1 MVRYFPGSGVK
12 MVNAIYGKKLGCT
25 QIFNESGNALYVTA
39 IEAEPCIVVQVKDDK
54 KDGYNAL
61 KVGFGKIKER
71 KATKP
76 HEGEFSKNKV
86 DLKRS
91 LREIRVDKF
100 DQEYKPGDS
109 LDVKIFKVGDK
120 VKITG
125 NSKGKGFAG
134 VIKRHGFHRGRM
146 SHGSHSHRIPGSV
159 GMCSTPSRIAKG
171 KKMPGRMGG
180 SKVTISGLE
189 IVDIIEDQNLILVKG
204 SVPGAKGSL
213 VFLRKV

>member
-1 MVRYFPGSGVK
+1 MVS
-12 MVNAIYGKKLGCT
+12 AIYGKKLGCT

-91 LREIRVDKF
+91 LKEIRVDKF

-180 SKVTISGLE
+180 GRVTVPGSE

-213 VFLRKV
+213 VFLRKVQ

>member
-1 MVRYFPGSGVK
+1 
-12 MVNAIYGKKLGCT
+12 MVNAIYGKKLGCI
-25 QIFNESGNALYVTA
+25 QIFKENGNALNVTA
-39 IEAEPCIVVQVKDDK
+39 IEAEPCVIVQVKDDE

-61 KVGFGKIKER
+61 KVGFGKILDK
-71 KATKP
+71 KAIKP
-76 HEGEFSKNKV
+76 HQGQFVKNKIG
-86 DLKRS
+86 LKKY

-109 LDVKIFKVGDK
+109 LDLNVFKVGDK
-120 VKITG
+120 IKITG
-125 NSKGKGFAG
+125 KGKGKGFAG

-180 SKVTISGLE
+180 GTVTVPGSE
-189 IVDIIEDQNLILVKG
+189 IVEIIEDQNLILVKG

-213 VFLRKV
+213 VFLKKV

>member
-159 GMCSTPSRIAKG
+159 GMCSTPSRIVKG

-180 SKVTISGLE
+180 SKVTISGSE

>member
-1 MVRYFPGSGVK
+1 
-12 MVNAIYGKKLGCT
+12 MVNAIYGKKIGCT

-71 KATKP
+71 KAIKP

-180 SKVTISGLE
+180 GRVTVPGSE
-189 IVDIIEDQNLILVKG
+189 IIDVIEDQNLILVKG

-213 VFLRKV
+213 VFLRKVQ

>member
-1 MVRYFPGSGVK
+1 MVRYFLGSGVK
-12 MVNAIYGKKLGCT
+12 MINAIYGKKLGCT

-180 SKVTISGLE
+180 SKITISGSE

>member
-1 MVRYFPGSGVK
+1 

-25 QIFNESGNALYVTA
+25 QVFSENGNALYVTA

-180 SKVTISGLE
+180 SKVTISGSE

>member
-1 MVRYFPGSGVK
+1 
-12 MVNAIYGKKLGCT
+12 MVNAIYGRKLGCT
-25 QIFNESGNALYVTA
+25 QIFSENGNALYATV
-39 IEAEPCIVVQVKDDK
+39 IETEPCVVVQVKDGE
-54 KDGYNAL
+54 KDGYKAL
-61 KVGFGKIKER
+61 KVGFGKIKDK

-76 HEGEFSKNKV
+76 HQGEFAKNKV
-86 DLKRS
+86 DLKKY
-91 LREIRVDKF
+91 LKEIRVDKF

-109 LDVKIFKVGDK
+109 LDLKVFKVGDR

-146 SHGSHSHRIPGSV
+146 THGSHSHRIPGSV

-180 SKVTISGLE
+180 SKVTVPGSE

>member
-1 MVRYFPGSGVK
+1 

-91 LREIRVDKF
+91 LKEIRVDKF

-180 SKVTISGLE
+180 SRVTVPGSE

-213 VFLRKV
+213 VFLRKVQ

>member
-1 MVRYFPGSGVK
+1 MVRYFLGSGVK
-12 MVNAIYGKKLGCT
+12 MINAIYGKKLGCT

-180 SKVTISGLE
+180 SKVTISGSE

>member
-180 SKVTISGLE
+180 SKVTISGSE

>member
-1 MVRYFPGSGVK
+1 MVRYFSGSGVK
-12 MVNAIYGKKLGCT
+12 MINAIYGKKLGCT

-180 SKVTISGLE
+180 SKVTISGSE

>member
-1 MVRYFPGSGVK
+1 

-39 IEAEPCIVVQVKDDK
+39 IEAEPCIVIQVKDDK

-180 SKVTISGLE
+180 SRVTVPGSE

-213 VFLRKV
+213 VFLRKVQ

>member
-1 MVRYFPGSGVK
+1 

-91 LREIRVDKF
+91 LKEIRVDKF

-180 SKVTISGLE
+180 GRVTVPGSE

-213 VFLRKV
+213 VFLRKVQ